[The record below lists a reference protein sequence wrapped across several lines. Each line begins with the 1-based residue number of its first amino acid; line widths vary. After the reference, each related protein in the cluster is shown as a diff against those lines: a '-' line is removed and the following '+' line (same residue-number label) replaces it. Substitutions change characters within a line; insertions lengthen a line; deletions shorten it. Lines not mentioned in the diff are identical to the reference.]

1 MGGLECAQFSKSSSE
16 DIGVGLF
23 KDNLGFSGDYI
34 QINKKKFRQL
44 VQVDVVR

>member
-1 MGGLECAQFSKSSSE
+1 MGGLECAQFSESSSE

-34 QINKKKFRQL
+34 QINKKK
-44 VQVDVVR
+44 V